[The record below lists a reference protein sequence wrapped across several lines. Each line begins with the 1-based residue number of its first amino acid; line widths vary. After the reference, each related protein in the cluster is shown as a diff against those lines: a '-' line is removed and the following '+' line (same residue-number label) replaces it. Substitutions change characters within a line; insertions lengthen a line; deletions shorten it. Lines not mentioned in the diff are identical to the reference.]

1 MMTTTREQAS
11 RDHAPHK
18 DTAAQNHIVKDERG
32 KTEQGVVKDERGQE
46 QPADKQRATRN
57 R

>member
-1 MMTTTREQAS
+1 MTEREQTS

-18 DTAAQNHIVKDERG
+18 EPVPRKHTATDEHG
-32 KTEQGVVKDERGQE
+32 KAEQGVVKDERGQE
-46 QPADKQRATRN
+46 QPADRKRATQN